1 MRPDRVRRASHLLT
15 SLLLLAA
22 TGFAVVVSHEQ
33 TPETGTPHDAAPA
46 PVVKIDDG
54 SALFTQRCARC
65 HDLTELTGPLQM
77 QMDRE
82 QARSDLQAF
91 LNRHRHASAAEN
103 EVLAAWLV
111 AQ

>member
-15 SLLLLAA
+15 LLLLLAA
-22 TGFAVVVSHEQ
+22 AGFAVVVSHD
-33 TPETGTPHDAAPA
+33 GTPPPNAAAPPRVA
-46 PVVKIDDG
+46 QTDG
-54 SALFTQRCARC
+54 AALFEQRCARC
-65 HDLTELTGPLQM
+65 HELTELIGPLQM

-82 QARSDLQAF
+82 QAHSDLLAF

-103 EVLAAWLV
+103 EILAAWLV